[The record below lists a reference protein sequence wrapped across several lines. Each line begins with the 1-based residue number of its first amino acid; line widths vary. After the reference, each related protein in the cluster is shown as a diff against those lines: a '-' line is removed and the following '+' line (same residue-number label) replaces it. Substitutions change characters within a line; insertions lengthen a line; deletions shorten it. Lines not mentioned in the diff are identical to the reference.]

1 MKEASNVANH
11 VNVVKNVNHTNIV
24 KNGNHA
30 TVVSLDLSPVN
41 HHHVFCDIDRTNNN
55 NNNNNNSK
63 DGEVTSGLKD
73 SCSDLSDCKKEEH
86 NVLVQCLLRNSNYL
100 MTLTFLLFLG
110 LSSYMLR

>member
-11 VNVVKNVNHTNIV
+11 VNVVKNVNHA
-24 KNGNHA
+24 NGNHT

-55 NNNNNNSK
+55 NNNNNK
-63 DGEVTSGLKD
+63 DGDVTSGLKD